1 MLVAKAYTSGAL
13 SGTAREDEVRQLSER
28 LLAAEAAQEEARSQQ
43 RRAEAAAAEAVAEI
57 LERVH
62 AHSVAKDAQDA
73 QDVQGAQDAQDAQ
86 GAQGEQ
92 DAEEE
97 RVRASA
103 EEADDTVY
111 VDAYPNVSQV
121 QLSSDNTSLVE
132 QIENDIGEEAL
143 NARSVS
149 MVCRR
154 ILEPTRSAELD
165 HAPILCMAGIS
176 ARVAPASAAVAA
188 VAEAPLARLRPPRNK
203 RQRSVPS
210 YNCGWG
216 SALATLHP
224 MTTVPPRPRVHTR
237 SRPASTAPV
246 LRPRV
251 SVTIVPPRPRV
262 EGLRGQA
269 DSAFGTSLTV
279 REVRL
284 RTSNRIRL
292 FDGRVLR

>member
-43 RRAEAAAAEAVAEI
+43 RRAEAAASEAVAEI

-73 QDVQGAQDAQDAQ
+73 QDVQDAQDAQ
-86 GAQGEQ
+86 GAQ

-188 VAEAPLARLRPPRNK
+188 VAEAPLARLRPLRNK